1 MCEYEE
7 TLLRL
12 KENKIKGELMI
23 FSSLDWPHCTYTR
36 ISVVFPFS
44 RFSSDNHAFVS

>member
-12 KENKIKGELMI
+12 KDNKIKGEKGQTKRGREI
-23 FSSLDWPHCTYTR
+23 ERDWEGK
-36 ISVVFPFS
+36 
-44 RFSSDNHAFVS
+44 